1 MSRPVELL
9 QMPTGPALLAVLPK
23 LADALSGR
31 GPALA
36 PVAAGD
42 TGQIALLTKAFGT
55 GTALAEDED
64 DPADPTAIIIA
75 TSGSTGPPKG
85 TLLPGSALA
94 ASAAAT
100 QARLGPAGCW
110 LLALPAQH
118 IAGLQVL
125 LRSLAT
131 GSEPHIMDTALP
143 FTAERFTEAVDRLP
157 LGPRYVS
164 LVPTQLHRL
173 LQNEAATTALR
184 TFDSVLVGGS
194 ATPEQLQG
202 RARGAGVSIVTT
214 YGMSETCGGCVYDGL
229 PLDGV
234 RVELEET
241 GRVVLGGAVVGRGYR
256 NRPGHPAFAPLQAPP
271 AATARPTAR
280 STSFR
285 TDDLGEW
292 CDGRLRILGR
302 IDDVIITGGLKITP
316 TRMEAVIGGL
326 PAVAEAVVVGIPDPE
341 WGQRVAAVVV
351 AVDPINPPR
360 LDDLQRACSAGGI
373 GDAFLP
379 RSLTLV
385 DGLPSRGPG
394 KPDRRAATDLAAAEL
409 ARAVPSP
416 R

>member
-1 MSRPVELL
+1 M
-9 QMPTGPALLAVLPK
+9 
-23 LADALSGR
+23 
-31 GPALA
+31 
-36 PVAAGD
+36 
-42 TGQIALLTKAFGT
+42 
-55 GTALAEDED
+55 
-64 DPADPTAIIIA
+64 
-75 TSGSTGPPKG
+75 
-85 TLLPGSALA
+85 
-94 ASAAAT
+94 
-100 QARLGPAGCW
+100 
-110 LLALPAQH
+110 
-118 IAGLQVL
+118 
-125 LRSLAT
+125 
-131 GSEPHIMDTALP
+131 
-143 FTAERFTEAVDRLP
+143 
-157 LGPRYVS
+157 
-164 LVPTQLHRL
+164 PTQLHRL
-173 LQNEAATTALR
+173 LQHEAATAALR

-194 ATPEQLQG
+194 ATPERLQG
-202 RARGAGVSIVTT
+202 LARGAGVSIVTT

-271 AATARPTAR
+271 AATAR
-280 STSFR
+280 SDSFR

-302 IDDVIITGGLKITP
+302 IDDVIVTGGLKITP
-316 TRMEAVIGGL
+316 TPMEAVIAGL

-351 AVDPINPPR
+351 AVDPGNPPR
-360 LDDLQRACSAGGI
+360 LDDLQRACGAAGI

-394 KPDRRAATDLAAAEL
+394 KPDRRAATELAAAEL
-409 ARAVPSP
+409 ARAAPSP